1 MSKQELTPFVREW
14 LAVIDKMRR
23 QLHRLERRLLTELNE
38 ILDDDKP
45 NPEQPE

>member
-23 QLHRLERRLLTELNE
+23 QLHRLENRLLNELND
-38 ILDDDKP
+38 ILDDDEPK
-45 NPEQPE
+45 PEQPE